1 MRLVEC
7 VPNFSEG
14 RNNNIISAI
23 TDSIKKVD
31 GVSLLG
37 VDSGKDTNRTVV
49 TFVGSPEAVEK
60 AAFNSIKT
68 SADLIKLKGLF

>member
-14 RNNNIISAI
+14 RNSDIISAI

-37 VDSGKDTNRTVV
+37 VDPGKDTN
-49 TFVGSPEAVEK
+49 
-60 AAFNSIKT
+60 
-68 SADLIKLKGLF
+68 